1 MGFPIQVWQQAVV
14 NGLALGW
21 LYILMAL
28 GLTWILS
35 IMGILQ
41 LAHGEI
47 YMVGAYVVFYFS
59 RYFGLNLY
67 LSIFLSMVV
76 MAAAGIL
83 LERFLFRARPGQ
95 DQVMAPIIIST
106 GLTLILTSGAVV
118 SFGLYDR
125 SVPRLING
133 SFAMFG
139 GGVPKDRLLA
149 MAFSVATILLLYL
162 FLKRTRWGQAILA
175 SSQNREGA
183 LLRGI
188 DPNQMSMMSMAIGC
202 SLAALAGALAG
213 SILML
218 SPYMGAQPLVK
229 GLVIIVLGGLGS
241 LPGATIGGILL
252 GLMDGIIPV
261 IFGSAVAAVA
271 PLVIVIL
278 ILLIR
283 PKGMFG
289 HD

>member
-47 YMVGAYVVFYFS
+47 YMVGAYLVFYFS

-95 DQVMAPIIIST
+95 DPVMAPIIIST

-188 DPNQMSMMSMAIGC
+188 DPNQMSMISMAIGC
-202 SLAALAGALAG
+202 SLGSSGRRPGWIDTYAVSLYGRAAIGERTGHHRPRGSRQLARRHHRRYNPRSYGRHHPGDLR
-213 SILML
+213 
-218 SPYMGAQPLVK
+218 VCRRR
-229 GLVIIVLGGLGS
+229 GGT
-241 LPGATIGGILL
+241 PGHRYPHT
-252 GLMDGIIPV
+252 PH
-261 IFGSAVAAVA
+261 
-271 PLVIVIL
+271 
-278 ILLIR
+278 
-283 PKGMFG
+283 KT
-289 HD
+289 